1 MPDVDGA
8 ALLKG
13 IRITQ
18 SKVDLPVIV
27 CSGSRDR
34 SDYVRVSQHGVQGI
48 LQKPIKRAELL
59 VCLQGALSDTEYDAS
74 SENLPVFDHQAALHR
89 VGGDKSLLLEL
100 VVDLL
105 KEWPTLLAGVR
116 RAFTGKDTKE
126 IASTAHGLK
135 GMFASLNAVAAAEA
149 AKTLET
155 MGRERL
161 LDQTRDGYSS
171 LEMELHRLKDELE
184 NYVKANR

>member
-59 VCLQGALSDTEYDAS
+59 VCLQGALSGSEYDAS

-89 VGGDKSLLLEL
+89 EGGDKNLLLEL
-100 VVDLL
+100 VVGLL
-105 KEWPTLLAGVR
+105 QRIEDAGADNRGDDSKSALA
-116 RAFTGKDTKE
+116 E
-126 IASTAHGLK
+126 
-135 GMFASLNAVAAAEA
+135 
-149 AKTLET
+149 LEPHL
-155 MGRERL
+155 ERL
-161 LDQTRDGYSS
+161 EQ
-171 LEMELHRLKDELE
+171 ELRAEIS
-184 NYVKANR
+184 A